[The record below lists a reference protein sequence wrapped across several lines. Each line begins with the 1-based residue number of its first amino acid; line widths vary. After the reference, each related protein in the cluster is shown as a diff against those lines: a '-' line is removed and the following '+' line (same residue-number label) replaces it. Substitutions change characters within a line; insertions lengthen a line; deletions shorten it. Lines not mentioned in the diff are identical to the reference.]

1 MGGYVLLAVGAGDY
15 SDRDVRVQ
23 ALIAQAKLEDRHIER
38 LWRQIRAK
46 DVSQTVVREASH
58 HRFFLIDS
66 DSPRVEALLASPAWA
81 KRIVGT
87 FSLR

>member
-1 MGGYVLLAVGAGDY
+1 MNAP
-15 SDRDVRVQ
+15 
-23 ALIAQAKLEDRHIER
+23 AKLEDRHIER

-46 DVSQTVVREASH
+46 LVPQTVVREKSH

-87 FSLR
+87 FSPDVDYEVLCEEVG

>member
-1 MGGYVLLAVGAGDY
+1 M
-15 SDRDVRVQ
+15 
-23 ALIAQAKLEDRHIER
+23 IAPEKLEDRHVER

-46 DVSQTVVREASH
+46 RVSQTVVREASH

-87 FSLR
+87 FSPDVEYEVLCEEVG

>member
-1 MGGYVLLAVGAGDY
+1 
-15 SDRDVRVQ
+15 
-23 ALIAQAKLEDRHIER
+23 LIAQAKLEDRHIER

-46 DVSQTVVREASH
+46 RVPQTVVREKNH

-87 FSLR
+87 FSPDAEYEVLCEEVG